1 MIKGLLE
8 AFSDGVF
15 AIVITIMVFDLK
27 APTGSDATALMSILP
42 AILTYLLSFVYLG
55 IYWNNHHHLLQL
67 TDHVNGRIL
76 LANLHLLFWLT
87 LIPFGTAWMRASDF
101 ASLPV
106 AIYGGILF
114 LSSIAWA
121 VLQSTIISDQG
132 PESPIRE
139 AVGRDWKG
147 IVSSLLYLIAIGFSF
162 RITPVAVAIFAL
174 VALFWLIPDRR
185 FETRTTR

>member
-1 MIKGLLE
+1 MIKGRLE

-27 APTGSDATALMSILP
+27 APTGSDAAALMLILP

-67 TDHVNGRIL
+67 TEHVNGRIL

-139 AVGRDWKG
+139 AIGRDWKG
-147 IVSSLLYLIAIGFSF
+147 IISSLLYLIAIGFSF
-162 RITPVAVAIFAL
+162 RTTPVAVAIFAL

-185 FETRTTR
+185 FETRTKR

>member
-1 MIKGLLE
+1 MFKGRLE
-8 AFSDGVF
+8 AFSDGVI

-27 APTGSDATALMSILP
+27 APNGSDTAALMSIIP
-42 AILTYLLSFVYLG
+42 AVLTYLLSFIYLG

-67 TDHVNGRIL
+67 TDHVNGRVL

-87 LIPFGTAWMRASDF
+87 LIPFGTAWMRATDF

-106 AIYGGILF
+106 AVYGGILF

-121 VLQSTIISDQG
+121 ALQSTIISVQG
-132 PESPIRE
+132 PESPIRD

-147 IVSSLLYLIAIGFSF
+147 MISSLLYLLAIGISF
-162 RITPVAVAIFAL
+162 KFPPISVAIFAV
-174 VALFWLIPDRR
+174 VAMFWLIPDRR
-185 FETRTTR
+185 FEDRTLR